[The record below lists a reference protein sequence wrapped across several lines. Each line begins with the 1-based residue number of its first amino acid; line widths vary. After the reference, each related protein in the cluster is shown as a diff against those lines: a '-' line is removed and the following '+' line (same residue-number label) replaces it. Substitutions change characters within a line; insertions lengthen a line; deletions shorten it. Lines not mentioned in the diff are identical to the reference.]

1 MLFVLLSKRFLHM
14 TVLAGFAFVA
24 IRANL
29 LGCYKYQNTFLSWK
43 RILFSSKDFFLF
55 YDETFFMMR
64 NSYQNIVNLLNI
76 FCAFGIIQVVNT
88 TGCIHIISFGI
99 CLNHMF
105 FTEKGGSC
113 NDSKNPEIR
122 CGNAGSCPAIC
133 LFRHDSRH
141 FRPVHQPADFW
152 QPGRRRNA
160 LAPILDYRE

>member
-1 MLFVLLSKRFLHM
+1 M

-99 CLNHMF
+99 CLNHMLLAF
-105 FTEKGGSC
+105 IASFVYDINVIFIILAATLFGIVRALLLDRKGG
-113 NDSKNPEIR
+113 R
-122 CGNAGSCPAIC
+122 
-133 LFRHDSRH
+133 L
-141 FRPVHQPADFW
+141 
-152 QPGRRRNA
+152 
-160 LAPILDYRE
+160 

>member
-99 CLNHMF
+99 CLNHMI
-105 FTEKGGSC
+105 TS
-113 NDSKNPEIR
+113 
-122 CGNAGSCPAIC
+122 
-133 LFRHDSRH
+133 
-141 FRPVHQPADFW
+141 
-152 QPGRRRNA
+152 
-160 LAPILDYRE
+160 Y